1 MANPSQRSRGDTPH
15 PESNVRPG
23 STAPTMP
30 PRARAVAA
38 PPAGGSQIVTLVLA
52 WLGVGLPLLWG
63 VLQTLEKT
71 LALFK

>member
-1 MANPSQRSRGDTPH
+1 MANLSQRSRGDNPH
-15 PESNVRPG
+15 PESNARPG

-30 PRARAVAA
+30 PRAQVAA
-38 PPAGGSQIVTLVLA
+38 AAPAGGGQVVTLVLA

-63 VLQTLEKT
+63 VLHTLEKT

>member
-1 MANPSQRSRGDTPH
+1 
-15 PESNVRPG
+15 
-23 STAPTMP
+23 MP
-30 PRARAVAA
+30 PRAHATAA
-38 PPAGGSQIVTLVLA
+38 APAGGGQVVTLVLA